1 MTNQTSSNNNTR
13 IAKNTFLLYFR
24 MLFMMVVSLYTSRVI
39 LNTLGVEGFSIS
51 ENNEGLLLNC
61 RAKKMYEIVNKQV
74 KLLTTQHI
82 GTCKSAYTKGY
93 ALN

>member
-1 MTNQTSSNNNTR
+1 MPSAAENHEINR
-13 IAKNTFLLYFR
+13 IGNMPT
-24 MLFMMVVSLYTSRVI
+24 
-39 LNTLGVEGFSIS
+39 FSIS
-51 ENNEGLLLNC
+51 ENNESLLLNC

-74 KLLTTQHI
+74 EILTSQYI